1 MAWFSRGRLAGWA
14 GLGWEGGDGDGA
26 RTSESPADQRRSM
39 SGKVGRGLARV
50 VVVVVVRVRRVR
62 RVVVV
67 LGRRMVWLVALGSL
81 MGGL

>member
-1 MAWFSRGRLAGWA
+1 
-14 GLGWEGGDGDGA
+14 
-26 RTSESPADQRRSM
+26 M

-50 VVVVVVRVRRVR
+50 VVVVAVRVRRRAR
-62 RVVVV
+62 RVEVV